1 MSDSLQPHVLYVA
14 CQAPPSMEFS
24 RQKYWN
30 GFLCPPAGDLPNPG
44 IESASLM
51 SPALAGGFSTVSATS
66 ETPWNLIY
74 LLFKIYFKNI

>member
-44 IESASLM
+44 IEPTSLM
-51 SPALAGGFSTVSATS
+51 SPELAGKFFTTSTNWEAQTVSR
-66 ETPWNLIY
+66 NRQ
-74 LLFKIYFKNI
+74 N